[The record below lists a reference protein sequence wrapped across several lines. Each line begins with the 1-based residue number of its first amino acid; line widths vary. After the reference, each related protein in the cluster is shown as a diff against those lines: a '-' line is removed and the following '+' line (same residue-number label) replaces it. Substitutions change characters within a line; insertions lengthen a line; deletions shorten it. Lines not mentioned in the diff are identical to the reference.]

1 MVVFNPNVQHEAVK
15 ALPSQGRPASRLFG
29 CESGFDGNRLKET
42 LIKAAFAA
50 THACDS
56 IYSHLNN

>member
-1 MVVFNPNVQHEAVK
+1 MFVFNPNVQHEVAK
-15 ALPSQGRPASRLFG
+15 ALTSQGHPAARLFG

-56 IYSHLNN
+56 IFSH